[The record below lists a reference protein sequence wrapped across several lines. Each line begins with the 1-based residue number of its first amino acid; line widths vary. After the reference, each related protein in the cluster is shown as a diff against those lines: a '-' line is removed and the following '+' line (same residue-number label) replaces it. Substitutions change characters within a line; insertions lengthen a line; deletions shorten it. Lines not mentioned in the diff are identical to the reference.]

1 MTLKQGNSNT
11 SYQVVSIQLEEKLE
25 RRLEALGLTE
35 GSTITI
41 MNNQKKGSL
50 TVKFRAVDHTFTPA
64 ITEEER
70 KKRLKGWNKAVRYAF
85 DWARDEE

>member
-50 TVKFRAVDHTFTPA
+50 TVKFRGIQTA
-64 ITEEER
+64 ER
-70 KKRLKGWNKAVRYAF
+70 QRFLMRTQVRI
-85 DWARDEE
+85 